1 MKQIIVLA
9 AFMAALGCEARGA
22 GRARLE
28 ATTNQHQAIVQPSE
42 PDGRTASLSNLEV
55 RVTLLVSNNTMTAG
69 EPLLARVALVNRSD
83 RAGRL
88 SMGNSGGST
97 TCLEV
102 LDANGKIIAAT
113 PKRRISVEDMSGL
126 KEFAPGET
134 YVQFWVISGLYDFR
148 LPGDYT
154 IRVQQFDDRQMLP
167 DSGSLI
173 LMSEHTAA
181 LRVLPY
187 DPARLKAR
195 CEDLFLPLR
204 NSTSGQTDVPMS
216 TRTKALYSVRDDL
229 VLPYIEWMARQWDD
243 AYACRAMRCIG
254 TPKALALVNDLAAR
268 DDRAGRAAKRALAMD
283 LETKDPLWD
292 INWY

>member
-1 MKQIIVLA
+1 
-9 AFMAALGCEARGA
+9 
-22 GRARLE
+22 
-28 ATTNQHQAIVQPSE
+28 
-42 PDGRTASLSNLEV
+42 
-55 RVTLLVSNNTMTAG
+55 
-69 EPLLARVALVNRSD
+69 VALVNRSD
-83 RAGRL
+83 GAGRL

-113 PKRRISVEDMSGL
+113 PKRHISVDDMSGL

-134 YVQFWVISGLYDFR
+134 YVQFWVISGLSDFR

-154 IRVQQFDDRQMLP
+154 VRVQQFDDRQMLP

-195 CEDLFLPLR
+195 CEELFLPLQHP
-204 NSTSGQTDVPMS
+204 TSGRAKVLG
-216 TRTKALYSVRDDL
+216 RTFSF
-229 VLPYIEWMARQWDD
+229 W
-243 AYACRAMRCIG
+243 
-254 TPKALALVNDLAAR
+254 
-268 DDRAGRAAKRALAMD
+268 
-283 LETKDPLWD
+283 
-292 INWY
+292 